1 MEVRTRRVTLEMI
14 ELKYPVD
21 LVKRG
26 DCMEALTKCPNPN

>member
-14 ELKYPVD
+14 ELRYPVD

-26 DCMEALTKCPNPN
+26 EYMEALTMCPNPN